1 MTDISSILPLVMTRE
16 NVSRPWLMSPQNP
29 PLCRFLTEAGQE
41 KMVQVLL
48 GQGGSWAGLEGDL
61 KESTRRSSLALVTS
75 EVLMFDDVTFLR
87 R

>member
-1 MTDISSILPLVMTRE
+1 MTDVSSTLPLVMTRE

-61 KESTRRSSLALVTS
+61 KDRVNKTIFPCSSY
-75 EVLMFDDVTFLR
+75 F
-87 R
+87 